1 MSITNVNNSV
11 TSTAVMNAKQTNIQS
26 NLMDKTEWTSNAMQD
41 AVAIENTGTIAAKDQ
56 FSEEELQ
63 DITAELN
70 NCMQAMNT
78 DIGFLLHKETGTLI
92 VQVEDVK
99 THKVLKEYPAREF
112 LDRVARIR
120 DCVGVFLDKMA

>member
-1 MSITNVNNSV
+1 MSITNMNNSV
-11 TSTAVMNAKQTNIQS
+11 TSKAVISLKQTNTQS
-26 NLMDKTEWTSNAMQD
+26 DLVAKTEWTSNALQE
-41 AVAIENTGTIAAKDQ
+41 AAAIENNGAAAKDQ
-56 FSEEELQ
+56 FTEEELK
-63 DITAELN
+63 DITEELN

>member
-11 TSTAVMNAKQTNIQS
+11 TSTAVISLKQTNTQS
-26 NLMDKTEWTSNAMQD
+26 DLIDKTEWTNNALQE
-41 AVAIENTGTIAAKDQ
+41 AAAIENNGAAAKDQ
-56 FSEEELQ
+56 FTEEELK
-63 DITAELN
+63 DITEELN

-78 DIGFLLHKETGTLI
+78 DIGFLLHKETGILI

>member
-1 MSITNVNNSV
+1 MNNSV
-11 TSTAVMNAKQTNIQS
+11 TSTAVISSKQTNTQS
-26 NLMDKTEWTSNAMQD
+26 DLLDKTAGISNSMQD
-41 AVAIENTGTIAAKDQ
+41 AVAMENTGTAAAKDQ

-78 DIGFLLHKETGTLI
+78 DIGFLLHKETGTLM

-112 LDRVARIR
+112 LDKVARIR